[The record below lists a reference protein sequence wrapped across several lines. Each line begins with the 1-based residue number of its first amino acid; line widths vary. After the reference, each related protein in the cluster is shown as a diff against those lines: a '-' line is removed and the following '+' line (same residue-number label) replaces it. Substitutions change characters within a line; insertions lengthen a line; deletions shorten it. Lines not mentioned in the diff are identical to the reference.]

1 MTQIRNL
8 FRAFILGVLLI
19 PIVIILLAIFGLCSL
34 FLIIGLF
41 RYVKNDIEKDGLKNA
56 KSSNERIFNRS
67 RFNNWVRGLGVNGG
81 KK

>member
-41 RYVKNDIEKDGLKNA
+41 RYVKNEIEKDGLKND
-56 KSSNERIFNRS
+56 K
-67 RFNNWVRGLGVNGG
+67 
-81 KK
+81 